1 MKMSSSRSRTTF
13 ITALLV
19 AIFGFSNAEE
29 SSILQGATMSDYE
42 IDTPN
47 AYPKL
52 SNSVIAGNYK
62 LRTVTNDDNY
72 NSGMKEVATDMLRSQ

>member
-1 MKMSSSRSRTTF
+1 MKMSSSSSRTTF
-13 ITALLV
+13 ITALVV

-29 SSILQGATMSDYE
+29 SSILLGATMSDYD
-42 IDTPN
+42 IKTPN

-62 LRTVTNDDNY
+62 LRTATDDGNN
-72 NSGMKEVATDMLRSQ
+72 NSGMKEVAIDMLRSQ